1 MSMEFSSYL
10 KGPVLLKLAAA
21 ILFCEIVGSLG
32 SVVTTPGPGSWY
44 SSLIKPFFAP
54 PAWVF
59 GPVWVTLFALMGIAL
74 FLVWELGTGKPEVR
88 FALGIFGVQFVFN
101 VAWSFLFF
109 GLRSPLLGL
118 INIIILWWL
127 ILATIVV
134 FYRVRKGAAYL
145 LIPYIAWVSIATV
158 LNASI
163 YLLNP

>member
-1 MSMEFSSYL
+1 MEFSSYL
-10 KGPVLLKLAAA
+10 KVPTLLKLAAA
-21 ILFCEIVGSLG
+21 IIFCEVVGSLG
-32 SVVTTPGPGSWY
+32 SVVTMPSPGSWY
-44 SSLIKPFFAP
+44 STLAKPFFAP

-59 GPVWVTLFALMGIAL
+59 GPVWFTLFALMGIAL
-74 FLVWELGTGKPEVR
+74 FLIWELGIEKPEVR
-88 FALGIFGVQFVFN
+88 FAVGIFMVQFFLN
-101 VAWSFLFF
+101 VIWSFLFF

-118 INIIILWWL
+118 IDIIILWWL

-134 FYRVRKGAAYL
+134 FYRVRKSAAYF